1 MDFHSSRWDE
11 GRKKAAEEFI
21 KGLDVGYNY
30 YALYN
35 DDISDFARSA
45 ANRILADSEQAYHDE
60 LLFNQ
65 RADSLRG
72 RIAKGD
78 STSVG
83 WILKIDF
90 SFHIWRKYWDSA
102 LESAIECMRFTKPQ
116 GWQKRYEGIIEIFKS
131 KGRTDYVGL
140 FNELKKQNELDYV
153 PLTERKLLSREGWVL
168 FPVKSL
174 KKPNQTLGFAKI
186 HSDILDRERK
196 NNLDLYGISET
207 NQQRTERQKKERE
220 LEIERKR
227 LQLELE
233 LRQEKEQNF
242 ANGQGYLTNMELKKL
257 IHERDI
263 AEQRQRNYLEIGRRV
278 TDADRLRDEYAQNIK
293 HETEK
298 SVFFNPDTVEIKL
311 IREIR
316 VQRWQE
322 LLNNKETS
330 DAIFLCISKILNRDD
345 VRSTFKKR
353 LKKYAVES
361 DLFNQEIPLHNTIY
375 TFDEV

>member
-1 MDFHSSRWDE
+1 MDFHSLRWDE
-11 GRKKAAEEFI
+11 NRKEAAEEFLR
-21 KGLDVGYNY
+21 GLDAGYNY

-35 DDISDFARSA
+35 DDITDFARSA
-45 ANRILADSEQAYHDE
+45 ANRILADSKQAYYDE

-78 STSVG
+78 STSIG

-102 LESAIECMRFTKPQ
+102 VESAIECMRFTKPQ

-140 FNELKKQNELDYV
+140 FNELKNQNELDYV
-153 PLTERKLLSREGWVL
+153 PLGERHFLKREGWVF

-174 KKPNQTLGFAKI
+174 QNPNQTLSFEKI

-196 NNLDLYGISET
+196 NNLDLYGIGET
-207 NQQRTERQKKERE
+207 NQQRTDRLKIERE

-227 LQLELE
+227 LQLEFE

-242 ANGQGYLTNMELKKL
+242 ANGHGYLTNMELKKL

-263 AEQRQRNYLEIGRRV
+263 AEQKQRNYLEIGRRV
-278 TDADRLRDEYAQNIK
+278 TDADRLRDEYAQEIK

-298 SVFFNPDTVEIKL
+298 SVFFNTDTVEIKL

-316 VQRWQE
+316 VERWQE
-322 LLNNKETS
+322 LLNDNNTS
-330 DAIFLCISKILNRDD
+330 EAVFKAISKILSRDD

-353 LKKYAVES
+353 LRKYAVES
-361 DLFNQEIPLHNTIY
+361 DLFNQEIPLHNMIY
-375 TFDEV
+375 NCDEN

>member
-11 GRKKAAEEFI
+11 DRKKAAEEFI

-153 PLTERKLLSREGWVL
+153 PLTERKLLRREGWVL

-174 KKPNQTLGFAKI
+174 QKPNQTLGFAKI
-186 HSDILDRERK
+186 HSDILHRERK

-207 NQQRTERQKKERE
+207 NQQRTERLKKKRE

-311 IREIR
+311 VREIR

-330 DAIFLCISKILNRDD
+330 EAIFLCISKILNRDD

-375 TFDEV
+375 TYDEV